1 MRVDPP
7 GIVIR
12 TYRPSDLDALIA
24 LFRDAVRKVSR
35 KHYTPAQL
43 RAWAPAEINRERWAR
58 RCADNWTW
66 VAEFDQRPV
75 GFIDLGADGH
85 VDMLYVHADHQGQG
99 VAHALLAAVE
109 AMAHRQAI
117 ARLFAEASVT
127 ARGFFERH
135 GFRAIEAQTVRR
147 ADLDL
152 VNFRMEKSLR

>member
-1 MRVDPP
+1 
-7 GIVIR
+7 
-12 TYRPSDLDALIA
+12 
-24 LFRDAVRKVSR
+24 VRKVSR

-43 RAWAPAEINRERWAR
+43 RAGAPDEIDRERWAR
-58 RCADNWTW
+58 RRADNWTW
-66 VAEFDQRPV
+66 AAEFDQRPV
-75 GFIDLGADGH
+75 GFIDLGADGY

-99 VAHALLAAVE
+99 VARALLAAVE
-109 AMAHRQAI
+109 AMARRKAI

-127 ARGFFERH
+127 ARGFFERQ